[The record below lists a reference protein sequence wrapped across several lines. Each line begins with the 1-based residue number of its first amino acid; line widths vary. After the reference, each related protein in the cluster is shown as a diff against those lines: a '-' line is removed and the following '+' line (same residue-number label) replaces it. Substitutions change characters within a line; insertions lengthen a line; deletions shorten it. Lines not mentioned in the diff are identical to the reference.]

1 MYRASRGVKRPEIWQ
16 TTEAEAQAL
25 VHGAPLTYEK
35 TISITDEAGAV
46 KNIINYRQYNSASK
60 GGASLTQRKKRYHP
74 KIPDYELEA
83 IARCLLPDMQSY
95 FESDEGKRA
104 FAEWQAQQQKQGDN
118 PQ

>member
-1 MYRASRGVKRPEIWQ
+1 M
-16 TTEAEAQAL
+16 
-25 VHGAPLTYEK
+25 
-35 TISITDEAGAV
+35 
-46 KNIINYRQYNSASK
+46 
-60 GGASLTQRKKRYHP
+60 TQRKKHYHP

-118 PQ
+118 SK